1 MSHSTNLPLIN
12 SKVGVGMII
21 HDINEEEV
29 KNENLIVEENSS
41 RMELIP
47 LKVIASDATKT
58 DLRDSTELK
67 TVSLSEPL
75 TN

>member
-1 MSHSTNLPLIN
+1 
-12 SKVGVGMII
+12 VGVGMII